1 MSSSNRRRREDDGED
16 DFGDDD
22 DDESNDND
30 DRAAAAAASS
40 PSSKKPPPA
49 KKRKKAGVSSL
60 IDDAAEES
68 GEENGDDDDEDEDDD
83 DDNND
88 YLKDGFV
95 VDEEDQ
101 EIETKNKDELE
112 DSDDEDDDDDDDADD
127 DEGGGRA
134 RSGGKGSSSK
144 RLKKVRKM
152 KDLDHLDD
160 EDLALIQE
168 AQQVDRPD
176 AEETQPQQ
184 HAKSVVAKTAEELRK
199 GLFDDDEDAAG
210 GGGGAASS
218 RPAQDRQQV
227 RVERYDE
234 DGMDDFIEDDIGN
247 QGEILA
253 SERRAGYEEEDEV
266 NEAQLTEASEI
277 FGADYLDFMEGD
289 QREEEEL
296 MGKSRWRERGGGAD
310 LGGDESDDDLLSE
323 DEDLF
328 GGDDDDEEDE
338 DGADSGQRAE
348 AIRLKREKRKLA
360 KAERRRQS
368 LVKKAAKRKAQLRR
382 VFEPV
387 QLVENFCTE
396 RDDDI
401 RQKDVPERLYDFD
414 TPFYGSD
421 ADGLTE
427 QEERQARWIAA
438 RIHDVALELSS
449 ASMEYEKRRVLESI
463 AAALRFVHRDKLE
476 PAFIRMYR
484 RDYVTSP
491 SVLAKLYEVLD
502 EDGEWNRLNAAMDKV
517 DDLIKDFGKKSSGA
531 VDDDV
536 DLEALEQHRQE
547 LKEAQTKAEETA
559 KQESVVKSDLD
570 ALGTVDDDDDDDDDE
585 LFGDEGDKD
594 EVSQPFPFSSWSLGA
609 SISSVRRS
617 YFVLFGH
624 VLFCRRRRRS
634 ARA

>member
-22 DDESNDND
+22 DDDSNDND
-30 DRAAAAAASS
+30 DRAAAAAS
-40 PSSKKPPPA
+40 SSKKPPPA

-68 GEENGDDDDEDEDDD
+68 GEENGDEDDDDEDDD

-112 DSDDEDDDDDDDADD
+112 DSDDDEDDDADD

-134 RSGGKGSSSK
+134 RSGGKGASSK

-176 AEETQPQQ
+176 AEEPQPQQ

-210 GGGGAASS
+210 GSGAGGAATS

-289 QREEEEL
+289 QREEEQL

-328 GGDDDDEEDE
+328 GDDDDEEDE
-338 DGADSGQRAE
+338 DDVDSGQRAE

-401 RQKDVPERLYDFD
+401 RQKDVPERLYDLD
-414 TPFYGSD
+414 TPFYGSET
-421 ADGLTE
+421 DGLTE

-536 DLEALEQHRQE
+536 DLEALEQLRQE

-570 ALGTVDDDDDDDDDE
+570 ALGTVDDDDDDDE

-609 SISSVRRS
+609 SMSSVRRS
-617 YFVLFGH
+617 NFLLFGH
-624 VLFCRRRRRS
+624 VFCRRRRRS
-634 ARA
+634 ALA